1 MNGPLHSPASD
12 GEPGDPA
19 QGAAN
24 SDSGPLRALGPATE
38 SLAVV
43 HDGHDGHDS
52 PPTWRGPLRHRTVR
66 GPLNTL
72 STRALADLLEEVSCG
87 WQGELTAGRILALI
101 KDGKGTL
108 VATRHGV
115 AFCVD
120 RGPIEGV
127 ELRYLYVMPGN
138 RSRGAARALVAKL
151 RAHYHGRRISC
162 TFSDEQ
168 WSRFARSLGFA
179 AKRRADGRWLV
190 ATDLTVLPNTG
201 FDTADEAR
209 PAPRFNTRKA
219 LLASALVALSTASCI
234 DI

>member
-1 MNGPLHSPASD
+1 MNGPLHSPASES
-12 GEPGDPA
+12 EPGEPA
-19 QGAAN
+19 QGAN
-24 SDSGPLRALGPATE
+24 MDPGPLWEPGPATE
-38 SLAVV
+38 SQTVV
-43 HDGHDGHDS
+43 HDGNDS
-52 PPTWRGPLRHRTVR
+52 ASSWRGTLRHRSLHR

-72 STRALADLLEEVSCG
+72 TTRALADLLEEVSGG
-87 WQGELTAGRILALI
+87 WQGELAASRILALI

-179 AKRRADGRWLV
+179 AKRRPDGNWLV
-190 ATDLTVLPNTG
+190 ATDLAVLPNTG

-209 PAPRFNTRKA
+209 PARRFNTRKA